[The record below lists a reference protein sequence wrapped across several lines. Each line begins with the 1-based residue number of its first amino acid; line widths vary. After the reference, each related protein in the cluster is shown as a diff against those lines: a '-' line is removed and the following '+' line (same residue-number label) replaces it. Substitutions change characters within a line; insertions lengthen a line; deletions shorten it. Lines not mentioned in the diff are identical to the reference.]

1 MTGAGTITLRERTGA
16 DAGRVHALG
25 PGRHVVGRDLAAA
38 VCLRG
43 ADVSR
48 RHASV
53 TVTADAV
60 VVADLGSK
68 NGVREILGGKATRIG
83 GPVRLGDAGIFE
95 VGGIEL
101 EISHPGARVEE
112 ALARVGE
119 TTVTR
124 IDVAMLPRRAA
135 PPATLPL
142 IATAV
147 FAAIVVVL
155 MWTG

>member
-1 MTGAGTITLRERTGA
+1 MTGAGTITLRERNGG

-25 PGRHVVGRDLAAA
+25 PGRHVVGRGPAAA
-38 VCLRG
+38 VQLR
-43 ADVSR
+43 AVDVSR
-48 RHASV
+48 MHASV

-60 VVADLGSK
+60 EVADLGSK
-68 NGVREILGGKATRIG
+68 NGVRWIRGGAAVRVG
-83 GPVRLGDAGIFE
+83 APVRLGDAGVFE

-101 EISHPGARVEE
+101 EISHPGAQVAA

-124 IDVAMLPRRAA
+124 IEAAAVPRHRPDAVV
-135 PPATLPL
+135 PL

-147 FAAIVVVL
+147 FAAVVVVL
-155 MWTG
+155 LWTG

>member
-1 MTGAGTITLRERTGA
+1 VTSAGTITLRERNGV
-16 DAGRVHALG
+16 DAGRVHALA
-25 PGRHVVGRDLAAA
+25 PGRHVVGRDPAAA

-60 VVADLGSK
+60 TVADLGSK
-68 NGVREILGGKATRIG
+68 NGVRVIRGGGPARID
-83 GPVRLGDAGIFE
+83 GPVRLGDGGLFE

-101 EISHPGARVEE
+101 EISHPGAQVEE

-124 IDVAMLPRRAA
+124 MEFVAPPRRRPSPTA
-135 PPATLPL
+135 PL
-142 IATAV
+142 IATVV
-147 FAAIVVVL
+147 FAAIVAVL
-155 MWTG
+155 LWTG

>member
-16 DAGRVHALG
+16 DAGRVHTLA
-25 PGRHVVGRDLAAA
+25 PGRHVVGRDPAAA

-43 ADVSR
+43 PDVSR
-48 RHASV
+48 SHASV
-53 TVTADAV
+53 VVTTDAV

-68 NGVREILGGKATRIG
+68 NGVRWLRGGTAVRVG
-83 GPVRLGDAGIFE
+83 GPVRLGDAEVFE

-101 EISHPGARVEE
+101 EICHPGAQVEA

-124 IDVAMLPRRAA
+124 IEAAALPRSRPGAVA
-135 PPATLPL
+135 PL

-147 FAAIVVVL
+147 FAAVVVAL
-155 MWTG
+155 LWTGG

>member
-1 MTGAGTITLRERTGA
+1 MTGAATITVRERTGA
-16 DAGRVHALG
+16 DAGRVHALA
-25 PGRHVVGRDLAAA
+25 PGRHVVGRDPGAT
-38 VCLRG
+38 VVLRG

-48 RHASV
+48 QHASV
-53 TVTADAV
+53 TVTEDAV

-68 NGVREILGGKATRIG
+68 NGVRVIRGGIATRVG
-83 GPVRLGDAGIFE
+83 GPVRLGDAGVFE

-101 EISHPGARVEE
+101 EICHPGARVEE

-155 MWTG
+155 LWTG

>member
-16 DAGRVHALG
+16 DAGRTHVLVA
-25 PGRHVVGRDLAAA
+25 GRHVVGRDPGAA
-38 VCLRG
+38 VYLRG

-53 TVTADAV
+53 VVTADAV

-68 NGVREILGGKATRIG
+68 NGVRWIRGGTPVRVS
-83 GPVRLGDAGIFE
+83 GPVRLGDAAVFE

-101 EISHPGARVEE
+101 EISHPGAQVAA

-124 IDVAMLPRRAA
+124 IEAVTLPRSKPGA
-135 PPATLPL
+135 LVPL

-147 FAAIVVVL
+147 FAAVVVVL
-155 MWTG
+155 LWTG